1 MKEEISETGKNSE
14 NDRLK
19 QNSSNQSTTVVCWLA
34 TEIVAILVA
43 DLVWFFFDWGNLNWI
58 LGNLMWPTTNR
69 RNRTGRVGD

>member
-43 DLVWFFFDWGNLNWI
+43 DLVWFFFSIGGI
-58 LGNLMWPTTNR
+58 
-69 RNRTGRVGD
+69 

>member
-43 DLVWFFFDWGNLNWI
+43 DLVWFFFR
-58 LGNLMWPTTNR
+58 LGEFKLDLGQFN
-69 RNRTGRVGD
+69 VADDKQAK